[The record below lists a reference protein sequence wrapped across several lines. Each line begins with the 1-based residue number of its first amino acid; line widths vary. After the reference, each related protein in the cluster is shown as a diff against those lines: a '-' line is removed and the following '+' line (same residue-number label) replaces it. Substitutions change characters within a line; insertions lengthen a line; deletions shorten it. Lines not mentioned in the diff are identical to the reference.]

1 MQVLAI
7 YSQFVILIAVKG
19 ALCTPYQRPNVALL
33 KETTNIYDVFM
44 RSVLKSWKVTKK
56 SNCIAARMGLDV
68 CSHGR
73 PGRRCRWVGLSN
85 NTLQHKAQYTGLS
98 NNTLQQKSQY
108 TVFPTIQ
115 FNAQHNTLVCPTVHF
130 NAQHNT
136 LVLTHSLI
144 HWFVQHFTWIPDL
157 KEINVELFVNYSFYS
172 IFLLAFS
179 GILGTWCI
187 NLLYAGQQHIDRKIT
202 ERYWN

>member
-19 ALCTPYQRPNVALL
+19 TLCTSYQRPNVALL
-33 KETTNIYDVFM
+33 KEPTNIYDIFL

-85 NTLQHKAQYTGLS
+85 NTLQHKAQYTGSS
-98 NNTLQQKSQY
+98 NNTLQHKSQY
-108 TVFPTIQ
+108 TGFSNNTIQ
-115 FNAQHNTLVCPTVHF
+115 RTAQYTGLSNSTLQRTAQYTGSNAQFDTLVCPTLH
-130 NAQHNT
+130 QDT
-136 LVLTHSLI
+136 R
-144 HWFVQHFTWIPDL
+144 L
-157 KEINVELFVNYSFYS
+157 KGNQC
-172 IFLLAFS
+172 
-179 GILGTWCI
+179 GIICKL
-187 NLLYAGQQHIDRKIT
+187 
-202 ERYWN
+202 